1 MIWPEPPNHFHT
13 SGKLIGLGGQHDSG
27 EESSRHVF
35 MLISGAGV
43 KQGVVIDSPVQII
56 DAAPTM
62 SRLMGLRQPANATG
76 RVLYEALVVDE

>member
-1 MIWPEPPNHFHT
+1 
-13 SGKLIGLGGQHDSG
+13 
-27 EESSRHVF
+27 